1 MRAKQL
7 KLINIINI
15 NDGTQ
20 RYRELWCRGIPHRD
34 VCTRDEMRFIY
45 IYTTTAQ
52 RISFCKNNSWA
63 GMEEII

>member
-45 IYTTTAQ
+45 IFHIYIYNYST
-52 RISFCKNNSWA
+52 KNKLLQK
-63 GMEEII
+63 